1 VSHTVSPK
9 PPLTSKP
16 KNSCTPPWRIDER
29 GIKRLKPGC
38 F

>member
-16 KNSCTPPWRIDER
+16 KNPCTPPWRIDER